1 MSSLISNIF
10 RSKKKDVLELLSV
23 EEDDLQLPM
32 SVVVVLR
39 LQRSVGGDLQ
49 RRKNAGVLELAQ
61 ELQRDVV
68 VLVEPLHDESL
79 KPGGVLWDLALVGWD
94 VCHVGFVQPLDPEVA
109 VEVGGGLA
117 ESVLLVLLKR
127 VLHVRGEEAPDGGG

>member
-68 VLVEPLHDESL
+68 ENAQFPQKKNDDLEAARRRRNQ
-79 KPGGVLWDLALVGWD
+79 GGKKRKQGELAAD
-94 VCHVGFVQPLDPEVA
+94 RDADDRDRIAQTHETKNHASQRNQRETRKS
-109 VEVGGGLA
+109 E
-117 ESVLLVLLKR
+117 K
-127 VLHVRGEEAPDGGG
+127 